1 MNKKSEKHKE
11 RYKERYTP
19 KLNFNSSI
27 LELLIQKIHNEE
39 NKQKI
44 SENLIKPTLEQIKK
58 RTVPYVISIVF
69 SLIILI
75 LFMARTIYLLEV
87 INNKFQNSIS

>member
-1 MNKKSEKHKE
+1 MNKKSEKN
-11 RYKERYTP
+11 KERYTP
-19 KLNFNSSI
+19 QLNFNSSI
-27 LELLIQKIHNEE
+27 LELVMQKIHNEE

-44 SENLIKPTLEQIKK
+44 SENLIKPTLEQIKR
-58 RTVPYVISIVF
+58 RTIPYVISIVF

-87 INNKFQNSIS
+87 INNKFQNRIG

>member
-1 MNKKSEKHKE
+1 MNKKSEKNRDK
-11 RYKERYTP
+11 YKDRYTP

-39 NKQKI
+39 NKQTI

-87 INNKFQNSIS
+87 INNKFQNSI